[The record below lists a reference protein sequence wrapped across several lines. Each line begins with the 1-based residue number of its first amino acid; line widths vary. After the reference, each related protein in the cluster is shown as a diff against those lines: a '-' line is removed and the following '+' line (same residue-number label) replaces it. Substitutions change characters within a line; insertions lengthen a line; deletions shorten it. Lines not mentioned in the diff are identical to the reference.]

1 VDTPARSAACRI
13 ESQRG
18 GAGSGIRGISMPLAR
33 AAGAIVAGAV
43 VAGGA
48 RFGLGLQKFAR
59 GLPRKES
66 NEIPYGVK
74 RRRAR

>member
-1 VDTPARSAACRI
+1 
-13 ESQRG
+13 
-18 GAGSGIRGISMPLAR
+18 MPLAR
-33 AAGAIVAGAV
+33 AAGAIVAGAI